1 MAQANKKDQ
10 RNTLH
15 HVHHQKKPIENKD
28 IKKIRS
34 CVKKKTLQKKG
45 ITLNK
50 QNLADKQINSI
61 NTNNKLLN
69 T

>member
-15 HVHHQKKPIENKD
+15 HVHHQKKKQIENKN

-50 QNLADKQINSI
+50 QNLADKL
-61 NTNNKLLN
+61 K
-69 T
+69 

>member
-10 RNTLH
+10 RNFLH

-28 IKKIRS
+28 IKKLRS

-50 QNLADKQINSI
+50 QNLA
-61 NTNNKLLN
+61 NKL